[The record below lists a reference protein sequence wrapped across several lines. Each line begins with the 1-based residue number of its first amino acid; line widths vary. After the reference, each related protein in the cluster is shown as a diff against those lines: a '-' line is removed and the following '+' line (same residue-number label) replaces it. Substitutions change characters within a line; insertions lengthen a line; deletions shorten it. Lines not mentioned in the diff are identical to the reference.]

1 MYAVWC
7 SVLLSVSVVIS
18 VVTSKFTTLVKLFC
32 KHYLENRKIY
42 DLAIDF
48 YNLMIWNYYNVPPIL
63 VLSGRIQIIVSLFFI
78 CFILV
83 LNCKISDSNSAV

>member
-63 VLSGRIQIIVSLFFI
+63 ALSSRIQIIGFIIFYLFHP
-78 CFILV
+78 CVKL
-83 LNCKISDSNSAV
+83 

>member
-1 MYAVWC
+1 VQC
-7 SVLLSVSVVIS
+7 LLSVSVVIN

-48 YNLMIWNYYNVPPIL
+48 YNLIIWNYYNVPPIL
-63 VLSGRIQIIVSLFFI
+63 DLSGRIQIIGFI
-78 CFILV
+78 ILHIFYPYV
-83 LNCKISDSNSAV
+83 KL